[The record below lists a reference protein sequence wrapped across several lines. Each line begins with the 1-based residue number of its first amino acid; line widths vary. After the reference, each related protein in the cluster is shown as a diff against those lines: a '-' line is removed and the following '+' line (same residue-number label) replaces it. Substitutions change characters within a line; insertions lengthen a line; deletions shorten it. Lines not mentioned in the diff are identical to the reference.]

1 MIKRIVIISLL
12 TLSLSACYY
21 DKADKLYPVDPNA
34 VCDTVNLKYTLH
46 VAPILKTNCLDKG
59 CHTTA
64 KPDGGYILDNFVG
77 TKASVNN
84 NKLVG
89 SLKGLS
95 GFSAM
100 PKGYAKLSDCEIT
113 KIEAWIKRGMPE

>member
-1 MIKRIVIISLL
+1 MIKSILKISIISIGL
-12 TLSLSACYY
+12 TSCYY
-21 DKADKLYPVDPNA
+21 DKEDKLYPADPNA

-64 KPDGGYILDNFVG
+64 KPDGGFILDNYAG
-77 TKASVNN
+77 TKASVSN
-84 NKLVG
+84 NKLIG
-89 SLKGLS
+89 SLKTLP
-95 GFSAM
+95 GFSPM
-100 PKGYAKLSDCEIT
+100 PKGYAKLSNCDIT

>member
-1 MIKRIVIISLL
+1 MIKHILIISIFAI
-12 TLSLSACYY
+12 SLSACYY
-21 DKADKLYPVDPNA
+21 DKADKLYPADPNA
-34 VCDTVNLKYTLH
+34 KCDTVNMKYTLH

-64 KPDGGYILDNFVG
+64 KPDAGFILDNYAG

-89 SLKGLS
+89 SLKALS

-100 PKGYAKLSDCEIT
+100 PKGYPKLDDCDIT